1 MKKIL
6 TGVCILSLTGLVACS
21 SSKKAVVTERPVED
35 VKNTEIKKEYEVRDA
50 SSNFRPGWI
59 EDAEVWAKQNEKNTD
74 KIRFFSYESEPKVT
88 RGVACDIAKANVR
101 TDIAS
106 EITTFIEK
114 TLGTTQEGNA
124 SVDMN
129 NPKLAPLK
137 EYMENTMA
145 EKIQSMIHGAAVVK
159 TYWEQR
165 EFKKSLGAKED
176 FKAYTCAVL
185 IRMDADRLK
194 KSVEEAASFV
204 VKKVDDP
211 EAKEN
216 VKKALQNVSDNFIK
230 SRKGEI

>member
-6 TGVCILSLTGLVACS
+6 TSFFLLSLVACS
-21 SSKKAVVTERPVED
+21 STKKAAVTERPVED

-59 EDAEVWAKQNEKNTD
+59 EDAEVWAKQNEKDTD
-74 KIRFFSYESEPKVT
+74 KNRFFSHETEPKVA
-88 RGVACDIAKANVR
+88 RSAACDIAKANVR
-101 TDIAS
+101 ADIAG

-124 SVDMN
+124 SVDLN
-129 NPKLAPLK
+129 SPKLSPLK
-137 EYMENTMA
+137 EYMENTLA
-145 EKIQSMIHGAAVVK
+145 EKVQSMVHGAAIVK

-165 EFKKSLGAKED
+165 EYKKSMGAKED

-216 VKKALQNVSDNFIK
+216 VKKALQNVSDNFMK

>member
-1 MKKIL
+1 MFFMKKIL
-6 TGVCILSLTGLVACS
+6 TGLFLLTLAACS
-21 SSKKAVVTERPVED
+21 STKKAVERPVED
-35 VKNTEIKKEYEVRDA
+35 VKHTEIKKEYEVRDA

-59 EDAEVWAKQNEKNTD
+59 EDAEVWAKQNEKDTD
-74 KIRFFSYESEPKVT
+74 KNRFFSYESEAKVA
-88 RGVACDIAKANVR
+88 RSAACDIAKANTRV
-101 TDIAS
+101 DIAS
-106 EITTFIEK
+106 EITTYIEK

-124 SVDMN
+124 SIDLN
-129 NPKLAPLK
+129 SPKLASLK
-137 EYMENTMA
+137 EYMENTLA
-145 EKIQSMIHGAAVVK
+145 EKVQSMVHGAQVVK

-204 VKKVDDP
+204 VKKVEDP

-216 VKKALQNVSDNFIK
+216 VKKALKNVSENFIK

>member
-1 MKKIL
+1 MKNVFAIAFL
-6 TGVCILSLTGLVACS
+6 LSMVACS
-21 SSKKAVVTERPVED
+21 STPKKPEVIERPLEE
-35 VKNTEIKKEYEVRDA
+35 VKHTEIKKEYEVRDA

-59 EDAEVWAKQNEKNTD
+59 EDAEVWAKQNEKGLD
-74 KIRFFSYESEPKVT
+74 KNRFFSFETEPKVS
-88 RGVACDIAKANVR
+88 RSVACDIAKANAR

-124 SVDMN
+124 SIDLN
-129 NPKLAPLK
+129 SPKLSPLK
-137 EYMENTMA
+137 EYMENTLA
-145 EKIQSMIHGAAVVK
+145 EKVSSLIHGAEVVK

-165 EFKKSLGAKED
+165 EYKKSLGAKED
-176 FKAYTCAVL
+176 FKSYTCAVL

-194 KSVEEAASFV
+194 KSVDEAANFV
-204 VKKVDDP
+204 AKKVDDP

-230 SRKGEI
+230 ARQGEI

>member
-6 TGVCILSLTGLVACS
+6 VGFFLLNLMACS
-21 SSKKAVVTERPVED
+21 STPKKVEVPERALED
-35 VKNTEIKKEYEVRDA
+35 VKHTDIKREYEVRDA

-59 EDAEVWAKQNEKNTD
+59 EDAEVWAKQNEKDIEKN
-74 KIRFFSYESEPKVT
+74 RFFSFETEPKVT
-88 RGVACDIAKANVR
+88 RSVACDIAKANTRV
-101 TDIAS
+101 DIAG

-124 SVDMN
+124 SIDLN
-129 NPKLAPLK
+129 NPKLSSLK
-137 EYMENTMA
+137 EYMENTLA
-145 EKIQSMIHGAAVVK
+145 EKVQSMIHGAAVVK

-165 EFKKSLGAKED
+165 EYKKSLGAKDD
-176 FKAYTCAVL
+176 FKAFTCAVL
-185 IRMDADRLK
+185 IRMEADRLR

-204 VKKVDDP
+204 TKKVDDP

-230 SRKGEI
+230 ARQGTL